1 MTCTKPLTGSE
12 RYARAVL
19 SAWDRREFTEL
30 ESALTQLS
38 ATLPESSAVETE
50 RMDLSRDLGR
60 TLLIS
65 HSTGQ
70 VENRMNQETT
80 VALLRHLARFE
91 QTAESVA

>member
-12 RYARAVL
+12 RYARVVL

-38 ATLPESSAVETE
+38 VTLPENSAVETE
-50 RMDLSRDLGR
+50 RMDLSRDLGH
-60 TLLIS
+60 TLLMA

-91 QTAESVA
+91 

>member
-12 RYARAVL
+12 RYARVVL

-38 ATLPESSAVETE
+38 VTLPENSAVETE

-60 TLLIS
+60 TLLIA

-91 QTAESVA
+91 

>member
-1 MTCTKPLTGSE
+1 MSCTKPLTGSE
-12 RYARAVL
+12 RYARVVL

-30 ESALTQLS
+30 ESALTQLYG
-38 ATLPESSAVETE
+38 TLPENSAVETE

-65 HSTGQ
+65 HSMGQ
-70 VENRMNQETT
+70 VENRMNQDTT

-91 QTAESVA
+91 